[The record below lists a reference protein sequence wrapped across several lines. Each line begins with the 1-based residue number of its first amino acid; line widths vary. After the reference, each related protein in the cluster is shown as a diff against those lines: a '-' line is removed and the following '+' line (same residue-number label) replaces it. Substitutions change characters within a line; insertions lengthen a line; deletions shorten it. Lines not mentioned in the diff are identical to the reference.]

1 MRVNRKVNVDD
12 PIQKYIEMY
21 KYHPNILKIHEEE
34 ILQDSFSLL
43 PISETRI
50 HSLISNMDS
59 PKAYQSNNTPP
70 KVLKDNPDI
79 FTTILSS
86 DINNCILNGIFPSNL
101 KYADITPIF
110 KKLERLLKI
119 NYRPVSVL
127 PTLSKIY
134 EKVFYQQMYEYFDK
148 LFSKHLCGF

>member
-1 MRVNRKVNVDD
+1 
-12 PIQKYIEMY
+12 MY
-21 KYHPNILKIHEEE
+21 KNHPNILKIHEEE
-34 ILQDSFSLL
+34 ILQDSFSFL

-50 HSLISNMDS
+50 HSLISNIDS
-59 PKAYQSNNTPP
+59 SKAYQSNNIPP
-70 KVLKDNPDI
+70 KVLKDNADI

-110 KKLERLLKI
+110 KKLERVLKI
-119 NYRPVSVL
+119 NYRPVSIL

-134 EKVFYQQMYEYFDK
+134 EKFFLLTNVRIF
-148 LFSKHLCGF
+148 